1 MRRYL
6 KRLPTRDELARQR
19 WARWLGPVLRKD
31 AIWGLNR
38 RSVARGVALG
48 LFFGT
53 IVPFGQSIAA
63 ALFVVPLR
71 ANIAVAAAS
80 TFITNPFTTPLFYL
94 GAYQTGSW
102 LLNGERG
109 HFRMP
114 AGDTLWEQAVDAWD
128 WLLSAS
134 APTILGLLVIATVLA
149 TAGYVAVN
157 IGWRLWWGA
166 RVRRRARRQARLA
179 ADARAS
185 AAFSPPQGSSPAG

>member
-6 KRLPTRDELARQR
+6 RRLPTREEIARQR

-53 IVPFGQSIAA
+53 FIPFGQSLAA
-63 ALFVVPLR
+63 AFFVAPLR

-109 HFRMP
+109 QFRMP
-114 AGDTLWEQAVDAWD
+114 AGDTFWEQAVDAWD

-134 APTILGLLVIATVLA
+134 TPTILGLFVIATVLA

-157 IGWRLWWGA
+157 VGWHLWARA
-166 RVRRRARRQARLA
+166 RVRRRARRQARA
-179 ADARAS
+179 AREAIALE
-185 AAFSPPQGSSPAG
+185 AFTPPQDVRPAG

>member
-6 KRLPTRDELARQR
+6 KRLPTRDELAAKP
-19 WARWLGPVLRKD
+19 WARWMGPILRKD
-31 AIWGLNR
+31 SIWGLNR

-53 IVPFGQSIAA
+53 IIPFGQSIAA
-63 ALFVVPLR
+63 AFFVAPLR

-102 LLNGERG
+102 LLSGERG
-109 HFRMP
+109 QFRMP
-114 AGDTLWEQAVDAWD
+114 AGETFWEQAVDAWE

-134 APTILGLLVIATVLA
+134 TPTILGLFVIASVLA
-149 TAGYVAVN
+149 LTGYVAVN
-157 IGWRLWWGA
+157 IAWRLWWTA
-166 RVRRRARRQARLA
+166 RVRRRARRRARLA
-179 ADARAS
+179 RDAAAS
-185 AAFSPPQGSSPAG
+185 AAFTPPQGSSPAG

>member
-6 KRLPTRDELARQR
+6 KRLPTREELAAKP

-31 AIWGLNR
+31 SIWGLNR
-38 RSVARGVALG
+38 RAVARGVALG

-63 ALFVVPLR
+63 AFFVAPLR

-80 TFITNPFTTPLFYL
+80 TFVTNPFTTPLFYL

-102 LLNGERG
+102 LLNGAPG
-109 HFRMP
+109 AFRMP
-114 AGDTLWEQAVDAWD
+114 AGETLWEQAVDAWD

-134 APTILGLLVIATVLA
+134 TPTILGLFVIATVLA
-149 TAGYVAVN
+149 LVGYVGVN
-157 IGWRLWWGA
+157 IAWRLWWSA
-166 RVRRRARRQARLA
+166 RVRRRARRRESQK
-179 ADARAS
+179 ADARL
-185 AAFSPPQGSSPAG
+185 SPAFAPPPGSHPAG

>member
-6 KRLPTRDELARQR
+6 KRLPTRDELAAKR
-19 WARWLGPVLRKD
+19 WAKWLGPVLRKD

-53 IVPFGQSIAA
+53 IIPFGQSIAA
-63 ALFVVPLR
+63 AFFVAPLR

-102 LLNGERG
+102 LLSGEPG
-109 HFRMP
+109 QFRMP
-114 AGDTLWEQAVDAWD
+114 AGETFWEQAVDAWE

-134 APTILGLLVIATVLA
+134 TPTILGLFVIATVLA
-149 TAGYVAVN
+149 LTGYVAVN
-157 IGWRLWWGA
+157 IVWRLWWTA
-166 RVRRRARRQARLA
+166 RVRRRAKRRARLA
-179 ADARAS
+179 RDAAAS
-185 AAFSPPQGSSPAG
+185 AAFTPPQGSSPAG

>member
-6 KRLPTRDELARQR
+6 KKLPTRDELAAKP

-31 AIWGLNR
+31 SIWGLNR

-63 ALFVVPLR
+63 ALFVAPLR

-109 HFRMP
+109 QFRMP

-128 WLLSAS
+128 WLLTAS
-134 APTILGLLVIATVLA
+134 APTILGLFVIASVLSL
-149 TAGYVAVN
+149 AGYVAVN
-157 IGWRLWWGA
+157 VAWRLWWAA
-166 RVRRRARRQARLA
+166 RVRRRARRQRALARSAVA
-179 ADARAS
+179 A
-185 AAFSPPQGSSPAG
+185 AAFAPPQGSRPVG